1 MQSRCERPLH
11 GVILPLLPALLP
23 IRAKEE
29 AGVKYYNAKKLLPE
43 ALVRELQLYVQG
55 GYIYVPATG
64 ERKQWGEVSGY
75 RCELAERNRE
85 IRLAYQAGVSVDT
98 LAGCYHLSPH
108 AIRKI
113 IYTK

>member
-1 MQSRCERPLH
+1 M
-11 GVILPLLPALLP
+11 
-23 IRAKEE
+23 
-29 AGVKYYNAKKLLPE
+29 KYYNAKKLLPE

-55 GYIYVPATG
+55 GYIYVPAAG

-85 IRLAYQAGVSVDT
+85 IRLAYQAGVSIDT
-98 LAGCYHLSPH
+98 LAGRYNLSPH

-113 IYTK
+113 IYKK